1 MRLNPFAFPSD
12 TTFRFALFIAAIVG
26 VSLLAFDWLYG
37 ETTDL
42 RREALA
48 LLDCSRRFGMA
59 PGQVATDEQLAALR
73 SCTAAVNETR
83 RAAMLLGVVVLLAG
97 GVVAVAIAF
106 ARNRRR
112 YRPLADATAPAV
124 TRAVRDL
131 AKELGVDPPPALRW
145 RPLDG
150 RALGLAFGPP
160 TRRELGFTG
169 GLVPL
174 LVRDPGAFRAIVLHE
189 LAHLRNGDVDLSYL
203 AVGIWRSL
211 VVVALVPFVVVVLLL
226 SVSDPATILALGW
239 RLLALVPLVYLI
251 RSSILR
257 AREHDADVR
266 ASTLEPGIRRVLAAT
281 TEPPLPRW
289 RRVLRWHPSPEQRVA
304 VIDDPTPLLRLGL
317 ADAFSVGIV
326 GSLAYEEVATLVGY
340 FPLESFVVRGV
351 PALLF
356 GSLVGLVLALG
367 VFRQTFASLAT
378 GRGSVRTVY
387 LGLALTAGL
396 FVGQRLS
403 LVSAIYDE
411 AVLLRPDPRP
421 FHLIVGAGIAVAAIA
436 FARWLVAASRCWLP
450 VATRL
455 GSPGR
460 AAAPV
465 AIGAAVVV
473 AVAAAVFQILV
484 ASRELIEL
492 LVAFPDSLYA
502 AVTPVVPAVGPEWL
516 WRLVLGPEVRIVV
529 EEPLVLIGFLV
540 LVLLPWSALPF
551 SRTLLPRPV
560 AAWGALDPDSPP
572 PAVPRPDLRAR
583 RTVVIGLLVGAGIA
597 IALLILH
604 AFLRASFDAATR
616 DRDEFLLAFAFWLLV
631 TTLVGQVVAGGIG
644 ALGAVHLPAS
654 HGALAGLVAG
664 LVGTAAGALDRAFTS
679 CVAVTTVVEGR
690 PCGRP
695 PTLDYLFSYAAT
707 TLTVGILGAVL
718 AAAAV
723 GLARALVAGRGE
735 PAPAT
740 PAPAG

>member
-1 MRLNPFAFPSD
+1 M
-12 TTFRFALFIAAIVG
+12 
-26 VSLLAFDWLYG
+26 
-37 ETTDL
+37 
-42 RREALA
+42 
-48 LLDCSRRFGMA
+48 
-59 PGQVATDEQLAALR
+59 
-73 SCTAAVNETR
+73 
-83 RAAMLLGVVVLLAG
+83 
-97 GVVAVAIAF
+97 
-106 ARNRRR
+106 
-112 YRPLADATAPAV
+112 
-124 TRAVRDL
+124 RDL
-131 AKELGVDPPPALRW
+131 AGELGVDPPPALRW

-226 SVSDPATILALGW
+226 GVSDPPTTLALGW
-239 RLLALVPLVYLI
+239 RLVALVPLVYLI

-266 ASTLEPGIRRVLAAT
+266 ASTLEPAIRRILSAAS
-281 TEPPLPRW
+281 EQPLPRW
-289 RRVLRWHPSPEQRVA
+289 RRSLRWHPSPEQRVA

-317 ADAFSVGIV
+317 ADAVGVGIV
-326 GSLAYEEVATLVGY
+326 GSLAYEEVAILLGY
-340 FPLESFVVRGV
+340 FPMESFVVRGV

-356 GSLVGLVLALG
+356 GSLVGVILALG
-367 VFRQTFASLAT
+367 VFRQTFAWLAT
-378 GRGSVRTVY
+378 GRGKVRTVY
-387 LGLALTAGL
+387 LGLALGAGL

-411 AVLLRPDPRP
+411 SVLLRPDPRP
-421 FHLIVGAGIAVAAIA
+421 FHLVLAAGIALAAIA

-473 AVAAAVFQILV
+473 GVAAAVFQILV

-492 LVAFPDSLYA
+492 FVAFPDSLYA
-502 AVTPVVPAVGPEWL
+502 AVVLVVPAVGPEWL
-516 WRLVLGPEVRIVV
+516 WRLVLGPEVRLVI

-540 LVLLPWSALPF
+540 LVLLPWAALPL
-551 SRTLLPRPV
+551 SRTLAPMPV
-560 AAWGALDPDSPP
+560 AAWGALDAGSPSP
-572 PAVPRPDLRAR
+572 TVPRPVLRAR
-583 RTVVIGLLVGAGIA
+583 RTVVIGLLSGAGIA

-604 AFLRASFDAATR
+604 ASLRASFDAATR
-616 DRDEFLLAFAFWLLV
+616 DRDEFRSRSRS
-631 TTLVGQVVAGGIG
+631 GC
-644 ALGAVHLPAS
+644 S
-654 HGALAGLVAG
+654 
-664 LVGTAAGALDRAFTS
+664 S
-679 CVAVTTVVEGR
+679 R
-690 PCGRP
+690 P
-695 PTLDYLFSYAAT
+695 
-707 TLTVGILGAVL
+707 
-718 AAAAV
+718 
-723 GLARALVAGRGE
+723 
-735 PAPAT
+735 
-740 PAPAG
+740 